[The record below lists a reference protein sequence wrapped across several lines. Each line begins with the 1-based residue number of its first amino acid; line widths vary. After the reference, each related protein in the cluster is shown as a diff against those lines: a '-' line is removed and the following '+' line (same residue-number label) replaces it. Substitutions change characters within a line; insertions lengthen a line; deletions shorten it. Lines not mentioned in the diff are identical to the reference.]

1 MSVTDEIKARID
13 IIDLV
18 SESVKLRRAGRNYTG
33 FCPFHTNTRTPA
45 FVVFPDSGTWRCF
58 GECNE
63 GGDIFKFVMKKEGW
77 DFREA
82 LQNLAMRAGVEL
94 EPLTPEKQQHD
105 DQLDRLHNLLEEAVI
120 FYRHQLLQSDA
131 GAPARAYLQKRGLQV
146 ETIEAFGI
154 GYAPE
159 SWDAALNYFKNKGY
173 TTEEMTQAGLLTE
186 GRNDSVYDRF
196 RNRIMFAIRDARG
209 RMTGFGARAL
219 HPDDVPKYL
228 NSPQTDLFDKG
239 RLLYG
244 LDRARKSIRALD
256 QVVVVEGYMDVIVPH
271 QAGFT
276 NLVSPMGT
284 ALTEDH
290 LRQLKRYTRRIILAL
305 DPDAAGQKATLRG
318 LEIARQT
325 LDRSDELSFDARGL
339 LRHEARLQADLRV
352 TTLPEGL
359 DPDEVVLRDPQEWQ
373 RIIDAAKPI
382 LVHVM
387 ETLAAQRDIDDPK
400 TKAEIAAQVQPL
412 IEDVPNPVERE
423 AYRQRLARLLK
434 IDERALVGARIASSS
449 GVQRRRSAHAATHPA
464 DATPAVQG
472 SVQRAR
478 GLERHIVSLLLRSPE
493 VLFNLD
499 RNLQDSGLVRMS
511 SQDFDDSELQTIVGL
526 VQQSVVQPEQDP
538 MHYIEKNVPE
548 ELSERFEALRAPLEK
563 GDPQPDQLLEDLFH
577 SVLNLRSIRISD
589 QINQLQ
595 YLEQEFRGEA
605 FNQQVGQIALTKAR
619 LDAAFARQVQVD

>member
-1 MSVTDEIKARID
+1 MSVIDEIKARID
-13 IIDLV
+13 IVDLV

-82 LQNLAMRAGVEL
+82 LQNLALRAGVEL
-94 EPLTPEKQQHD
+94 EPQTPERQEHD
-105 DQLDRLHNLLEEAVI
+105 DHLDRLRNLLEEAVI
-120 FYRHQLLQSDA
+120 FYRHQLLQSEA
-131 GAPARAYLQKRGLQV
+131 GAPARAYLQKRGLQA
-146 ETIEAFGI
+146 ETIEVFGL

-159 SWDAALNYFKNKGY
+159 GWDAALNHFKNRGY
-173 TTEEMTQAGLLTE
+173 SVEEMMQAGLLSE
-186 GRNDSVYDRF
+186 GRGDSVYDRF
-196 RNRIMFAIRDARG
+196 RNRILFAIRDARG
-209 RMTGFGARAL
+209 GMAGFGARAL
-219 HPDDVPKYL
+219 NPDDMPKYL
-228 NSPQTDLFDKG
+228 NSPQSDLFDKG

-256 QVVVVEGYMDVIVPH
+256 QVVIVEGYMDVIVPH

-284 ALTEDH
+284 ALTEDQ
-290 LRQLKRYTRRIILAL
+290 LRQLKRYTRRIVLAL
-305 DPDAAGQKATLRG
+305 DPDAAGEKATLRG

-373 RIIDAAKPI
+373 RIVEAAKPI
-382 LVHVM
+382 LIHVM
-387 ETLAAQRDIDDPK
+387 ETLAAQRDVDDPK
-400 TKAEIAAQVQPL
+400 TKAEIAAQIQPL

-434 IDERALVGARIASSS
+434 IDERALVGARVAAAS
-449 GVQRRRSAHAATHPA
+449 GAVRRRAARPAAPPPDAAPALEGSALR
-464 DATPAVQG
+464 
-472 SVQRAR
+472 SR
-478 GLERHIVSLLLRSPE
+478 GLERHIVGLLLRMPE
-493 VLFNLD
+493 VLFKLD
-499 RNLQDSGLVRMS
+499 LNLQDSGLARLS
-511 SQDFDDSELQTIVGL
+511 SQDFDDTELQGLVEL
-526 VQQSVVQPEQDP
+526 VQQSVVQAEHDP
-538 MHYIEKNVPE
+538 QPYIERRLPE
-548 ELSERFEALRAPLEK
+548 ELHERYEALRAPLEK
-563 GDPQPDQLLEDLFH
+563 GEPQPDKLLEDLFH
-577 SVLNLRSIRISD
+577 SILDLRKIRISD

-595 YLEQEFRGEA
+595 FLEPEFRGET
-605 FNQQVGQIALTKAR
+605 FQQQVGQIALTKAR
-619 LDAAFARQVQVD
+619 LDAAFARPLQVD

>member
-63 GGDIFKFVMKKEGW
+63 GGDIFKFLMKKEGW
-77 DFREA
+77 DFRET
-82 LQNLAMRAGVEL
+82 LQNLALRAGVEL
-94 EPLTPEKQQHD
+94 EPQTPEKLEHD
-105 DQLDRLHNLLEEAVI
+105 DHLDRLRNLLEEAVT
-120 FYRHQLLQSDA
+120 FFRHQLLQSEA
-131 GAPARAYLQKRGLQV
+131 GATALDYLQKRGLQT
-146 ETIEAFGI
+146 ETIESFGI

-173 TTEEMTQAGLLTE
+173 SPEEMLQAGLLTE
-186 GRNDSVYDRF
+186 GRADSVYDRF

-209 RMTGFGARAL
+209 RMAGFGARAL

-228 NSPQTDLFDKG
+228 NSPQSDLFDKG

-256 QVVVVEGYMDVIVPH
+256 QVVIVEGYMDVIVPH

-284 ALTEDH
+284 ALTDDH
-290 LRQLKRYTRRIILAL
+290 LRQLKRYTRRIVLAL

-318 LEIARQT
+318 LEVARQA
-325 LDRSDELSFDARGL
+325 LDRRDELSFDARGL

-373 RIIDAAKPI
+373 KIVESAKPI
-382 LVHVM
+382 LIHVM

-434 IDERALVGARIASSS
+434 IDERALVGARIAAL
-449 GVQRRRSAHAATHPA
+449 QRRAPRSAPSQPA
-464 DATPAVQG
+464 EARPLVPGTT
-472 SVQRAR
+472 QRAR
-478 GLERHIVSLLLRSPE
+478 GLERHIVRLLLRGPE
-493 VLFNLD
+493 ALFKLD
-499 RNLQDSGLVRMS
+499 LNLQDSGLVRLS
-511 SQDFDDSELQTIVGL
+511 SQDFDDTEYQTVMFLI
-526 VQQSVVQPEQDP
+526 QQSVVQAEQDP
-538 MHYIEKNVPE
+538 MRFIEKSLPE
-548 ELSERFEALRAPLEK
+548 ELIEQFESLRAPLEK
-563 GDPQPDQLLEDLFH
+563 GEPQPDQLLEDLFH
-577 SVLNLRSIRISD
+577 SVLNLRKIRISD

-595 YLEQEFRGEA
+595 YLEQEFRGEN

-619 LDAAFARQVQVD
+619 LDAAFARPVQVD